1 MLVSV
6 FPPKGKPADSSGDQ
20 RARRS
25 PTSARNR
32 SDGFD
37 LNVSLLEVS
46 DAAGLTSLT
55 DDNCGST
62 CGACTTDVA

>member
-1 MLVSV
+1 M
-6 FPPKGKPADSSGDQ
+6 
-20 RARRS
+20 
-25 PTSARNR
+25 TRNVTQSTTQVQQAAAPQ

-46 DAAGLTSLT
+46 DAAGLTNVT

-62 CGACTTDVA
+62 CGACTTNVA

>member
-1 MLVSV
+1 MT
-6 FPPKGKPADSSGDQ
+6 PPVIQSATQ
-20 RARRS
+20 VQE
-25 PTSARNR
+25 PTSQ

-62 CGACTTDVA
+62 CGACTTNVA